1 MKSSLKNMVVVLFT
15 ITAISALLVA
25 LVNDVTK
32 DAIAEAEQ
40 KNKDLAKLEVLPSF
54 DGQAEM
60 NDTSYQIGD
69 FTVNVTEVKVD
80 GKILGYAV
88 EAPSLTANGYAD
100 KIYLMVGFVED
111 EAGRAKIHGVK
122 VLSQKETPGLGANM
136 IKPGNKLESS
146 ILGKYADDLV
156 FKVKKDD
163 ASGSFDALTGS
174 TISSRAYANAVETA
188 YAGYLMKK
196 GLLLNKGNVAVEK
209 SAEDDMDVKDYEHV
223 TDEPNAEEPN
233 ADEPIAEEL
242 NAEEDVNTSD
252 EGVESVES
260 VETIE
265 AEGADATAAA
275 SDDESVDEASVN
287 EQLVESETQ
296 KGEVNNE

>member
-40 KNKDLAKLEVLPSF
+40 KNKDLAKLEVLPLF
-54 DGQAEM
+54 EGEAEM

-88 EAPSLTANGYAD
+88 EAPSLTTNGYAD

-156 FKVKKDD
+156 FEVKKVD

-209 SAEDDMDVKDYEHV
+209 SAEDDMDAKDYEHV
-223 TDEPNAEEPN
+223 TEEPIT
-233 ADEPIAEEL
+233 DEPIAEEL
-242 NAEEDVNTSD
+242 NAEEEIVNTSD
-252 EGVESVES
+252 EGVENGDS

-265 AEGADATAAA
+265 AEGATVT
-275 SDDESVDEASVN
+275 DEVSVDEASVN